1 MNQRKRHK
9 DQVRRL
15 ILDVAAE
22 IIVNEGVEKLT
33 IRKIATAIDYSVPMI
48 YEHFLNKESLLRE
61 LQKEWLKKM
70 QEVVQLVHAKEQN
83 PAKALEQIAET
94 YFVFAEGNPAFYKAV
109 MGMDS
114 GKMDD
119 NPAFPE
125 IYSLRAILK
134 DLIQGML
141 QNKVLSQSEL
151 EDKVDLF
158 RCHLHGIVSLM
169 LVNKIKGGVE
179 RAKVLLDKDIADF
192 MARLSK

>member
-1 MNQRKRHK
+1 MNQRQRHK

-22 IIVNEGVEKLT
+22 IIVNEGVDKLT
-33 IRKIATAIDYSVPMI
+33 IRKIATAIDYSVPTI

-70 QEVVQLVHAKEQN
+70 QEVVQLIHAKEQN
-83 PAKALEQIAET
+83 PVVALELIAET
-94 YFVFAEGNPAFYKAV
+94 YFVFAGENPAFYKAV

-119 NPAFPE
+119 NPLFPE

-134 DLIQGML
+134 DLIQGAL
-141 QNKVLSQSEL
+141 QGKMLSQSEV

-169 LVNKIKGGVE
+169 LVNKIKGGPE
-179 RAKVLLDKDIADF
+179 RAKALLNIGTADF
-192 MARLSK
+192 IAQLR